1 MMKLIIDKFNSME
14 EKTKKIL
21 KYGIYFSVFIC
32 ALSVLILLS
41 YHFYANPDLYY
52 IGLSVFKLG
61 LFFIVE
67 FIICA
72 LAIDIIKK
80 QVDI

>member
-1 MMKLIIDKFNSME
+1 MMKVIIDKFNSME

-21 KYGIYFSVFIC
+21 KYGIYFSSFVCAISVFI
-32 ALSVLILLS
+32 LLT
-41 YHFYANPDLYY
+41 YHFHTTPDLFY
-52 IGLSVFKLG
+52 IGLAVFKLG

-72 LAIDIIKK
+72 LAIDTIKK
-80 QVDI
+80 QVNI

>member
-1 MMKLIIDKFNSME
+1 MMKLIIDKFNSMD

-21 KYGIYFSVFIC
+21 KYGIYFSIFVCTISVFI
-32 ALSVLILLS
+32 LLT
-41 YHFYANPDLYY
+41 YHFHASPDLFY
-52 IGLSVFKLG
+52 IGLEVFRLG

-72 LAIDIIKK
+72 LAIDTIKN
-80 QVDI
+80 QVNI

>member
-1 MMKLIIDKFNSME
+1 MLKLIINSFNSME
-14 EKTKKIL
+14 EHIKKIM
-21 KYGIYFSVFIC
+21 KYGIRF
-32 ALSVLILLS
+32 AVLICFFALAILITYTFNLS
-41 YHFYANPDLYY
+41 PDLYY

-72 LAIDIIKK
+72 LAINTIKK
-80 QVDI
+80 QTG

>member
-1 MMKLIIDKFNSME
+1 MIKIIKDKFNSMD
-14 EKTKKIL
+14 KKVKKIL
-21 KYGIYFSVFIC
+21 KYGIYFSMFVCIMSGVP
-32 ALSVLILLS
+32 LVT
-41 YHFYANPDLYY
+41 YHLNLNPDLYY

-72 LAIDIIKK
+72 LAIDTIKK
-80 QVDI
+80 QVNI

>member
-1 MMKLIIDKFNSME
+1 MLKLIINKFNSME
-14 EKTKKIL
+14 TKVKKIM
-21 KYGIYFSVFIC
+21 KYGINFSLFIC
-32 ALSVLILLS
+32 IISIGILLT
-41 YHFYANPDLYY
+41 YEFYKNPDLYY

-72 LAIDIIKK
+72 LAIDTIKQ
-80 QVDI
+80 QVQ

>member
-1 MMKLIIDKFNSME
+1 MMKLIMDKFNSME

-21 KYGIYFSVFIC
+21 KHGIYFSIFVCTISVFI
-32 ALSVLILLS
+32 LLA
-41 YHFYANPDLYY
+41 YHFSPSPDLFY
-52 IGLSVFKLG
+52 IGLEVFKLG

-72 LAIDIIKK
+72 IAIDTIKK
-80 QVDI
+80 QVC